1 MKISLTCIT
10 ILLLTNCKNEK
21 KLEKETVKN
30 NPNYAFYVGT
40 YTEKDSKGIYKYVL
54 EADGNLK
61 KIGLATKSDNPSYLT
76 LSPNKKYVLAVNEVN
91 KDNIGFVKSYAIQ
104 NDSLKHISTA
114 SSGGAHPCFVG
125 VNKNGYVI
133 TANYT
138 GGNIGL
144 LHLKENGELSDILDV
159 QQHVGKGTT
168 DRQKAPH
175 AHSAWFEKNNDNN
188 VIAVDLGTNELWFS
202 TIDSQLNKLVPAMPN
217 KLDMAQGA
225 GPRHIAFNPNK
236 TMVYVLNEL
245 DNTITHISKLET
257 GEYKKI
263 SSVSTLPKEYT
274 DYSKSADIHI
284 SKDGKFLYASNRGH
298 NSIAIF
304 GINNENG
311 SLTPLGYEPTK
322 GENPRNFSLTPDDS
336 YLVVANQDSD
346 NIISFKR
353 NDETGLLSYVSDI
366 RAPTPVCILFTE

>member
-1 MKISLTCIT
+1 MKISLTCIA
-10 ILLLTNCKNEK
+10 ILLLTNCKNEI
-21 KLEKETVKN
+21 KLEKEMVKN
-30 NPNYAFYVGT
+30 ITNYAFYVGT
-40 YTEKDSKGIYKYVL
+40 YTEKDSKGIYKYVI

-61 KIGLATKSDNPSYLT
+61 KIGLAAKSENPSYLA

-91 KDNIGFVKSYAIQ
+91 KDNVGFVKSYAIL
-104 NDSLKHISTA
+104 NDSLKLISTA

-144 LHLKENGELSDILDV
+144 LHLKENGGLSDILDV

-168 DRQKAPH
+168 DRQEAPH

-188 VIAVDLGTNELWFS
+188 VIVADLGTNELWFS

-217 KLDMAQGA
+217 KLGMAQGA
-225 GPRHIAFNPNK
+225 GPRHIAFNPDK
-236 TMVYVLNEL
+236 SMVYVLNEL
-245 DNTITHISKLET
+245 DNTITLISKLET

-304 GINNENG
+304 GVNNENG

-353 NDETGLLSYVSDI
+353 NVETGLLSYVSEI
-366 RAPTPVCILFTE
+366 KAPTPVCILFAE